1 MRALIEF
8 LRVAFISF
16 EFVFLLFV
24 SVTAWLK
31 PEWCSFVGEALK
43 KQEGVLP
50 WLPAIPLALCG
61 VAFQLAWNLTTPL
74 ESSSRELMD
83 WSGYWRLK
91 MRRNFSFF
99 LSTATAGLAAAIWIF
114 SSSLDAF
121 WLGVTTVACLGIAVI
136 NAGCMFI
143 AALTLR
149 EILEK

>member
-1 MRALIEF
+1 MRAVGEF
-8 LRVAFISF
+8 FRVAFISF
-16 EFVFLLFV
+16 EFVFLLII
-24 SVTAWLK
+24 SGAAWLK
-31 PEWCSFVGEALK
+31 PAWYSFVGEAIK
-43 KQEGVLP
+43 KQEGVLS
-50 WLPAIPLALCG
+50 WIPAIPLALCG

-74 ESSSRELMD
+74 DSSSRELMD
-83 WSGYWRLK
+83 WPGYWRLK

-114 SSSLDAF
+114 SSNLDAF
-121 WLGVTTVACLGIAVI
+121 WLGVSTVACLGTAVI